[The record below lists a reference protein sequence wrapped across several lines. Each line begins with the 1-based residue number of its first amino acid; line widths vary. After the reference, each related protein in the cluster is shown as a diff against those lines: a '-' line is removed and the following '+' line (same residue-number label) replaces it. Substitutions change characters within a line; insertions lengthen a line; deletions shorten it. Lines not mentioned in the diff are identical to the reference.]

1 MIAKN
6 KLAILE
12 EICLSITKDD
22 IGPYVFPPDEMMDHI
37 LSLMEDNYAKIE
49 LIGKI
54 FKTIKNTDDNELI
67 HISNTVSDLTDGFF
81 D

>member
-1 MIAKN
+1 MIKIR
-6 KLAILE
+6 KGSDQ
-12 EICLSITKDD
+12 SITKDD
-22 IGPYVFPPDEMMDHI
+22 IGAYTFPSDEMMDHI

-49 LIGKI
+49 LIEKI

>member
-1 MIAKN
+1 MSVKN
-6 KLAILE
+6 KLETLE

-49 LIGKI
+49 LIEKI

-67 HISNTVSDLTDGFF
+67 HISNTVSELSDGFF

>member
-1 MIAKN
+1 MAKN
-6 KLAILE
+6 KLETME

-22 IGPYVFPPDEMMDHI
+22 IGVYTFPPEEMMDHI

-49 LIGKI
+49 LIEKI